1 MQNNEKKKT
10 RPELNNQRKIAK
22 NSKIKLNIIIK
33 LMSKHSKNRRTL
45 QGLILN
51 KQLNRRFYNFLLERD
66 F

>member
-10 RPELNNQRKIAK
+10 RPELNNQRKIAE